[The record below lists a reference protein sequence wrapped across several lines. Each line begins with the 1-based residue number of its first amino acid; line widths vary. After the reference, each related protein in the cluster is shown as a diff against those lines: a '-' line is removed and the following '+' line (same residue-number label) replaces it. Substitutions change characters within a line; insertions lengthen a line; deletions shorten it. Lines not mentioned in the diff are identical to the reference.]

1 MTVKIGLLLFP
12 GVQLLDF
19 VGPFEIFKA
28 TRDTET
34 FLIGKNTEVIT
45 ASCGLPLQSTISF
58 NDCPQ
63 LDVICVPGGDGVNP
77 LLRDEATLSFIR
89 RQAGGAR
96 YVTSVCTGSL
106 LLGAAGLL
114 QDKKATSHW
123 SAIDYLEKFGATYTS
138 GRVVRDGNLITAG
151 GITSGIDFGLVMIAE
166 LFGQE
171 EAEAV
176 QLMMEYAPQPPFN
189 SGTREDAPAAVR
201 ALIEQQIADSR
212 KVREKILAEMGGTNG
227 GGANGT

>member
-19 VGPFEIFKA
+19 AGPYEIFIA
-28 TRDTET
+28 TPGTET
-34 FLIGKNTEVIT
+34 HLVRADTRPVA
-45 ASCGLPLQSTISF
+45 ASCGLPLQPTISF
-58 NDCPQ
+58 DDCPQ
-63 LDVICVPGGDGVNP
+63 LDVICVPGGSGVNP
-77 LLRDEATLSFIR
+77 LLSDEATLSFIR
-89 RQAGGAR
+89 RQAEGTR

-114 QDKKATSHW
+114 EGKKATSHW
-123 SAIDYLEKFGATYTS
+123 YAVDFLKQFGAIYTP

-151 GITSGIDFGLVMIAE
+151 GITSGIDFGLVLIAE

-176 QLMMEYAPQPPFN
+176 QLAIEYAPEPPFN
-189 SGTREDAPAAVR
+189 SGTPEDAPAGAK
-201 ALIEQQIADSR
+201 ALAEQRLGGSR
-212 KVREKILAEMGGTNG
+212 KIREKIFADM
-227 GGANGT
+227 

>member
-19 VGPFEIFKA
+19 VGPYETFTA
-28 TRDTET
+28 ARNTET
-34 FLIGKNTEVIT
+34 LLVGAGTQPLT
-45 ASCGLPLQSTISF
+45 ASCGLPLQPTISF
-58 NDCPQ
+58 DDCPQ
-63 LDVICVPGGDGVNP
+63 LDVICVPGGAGVNP
-77 LLRDEATLSFIR
+77 LLRDEGTLSFIR
-89 RQAGGAR
+89 KQAEGAR
-96 YVTSVCTGSL
+96 YITSVCTGSL

-114 QDKKATSHW
+114 KGKKATSHW
-123 SAIDYLEKFGATYTS
+123 YAVDFLEKFGAIYTP

-176 QLMMEYAPQPPFN
+176 QLGIEYAPQPPFN
-189 SGTREDAPAAVR
+189 SGTPETAPAGAR
-201 ALIEQQIADSR
+201 ALAEQRLGGSR
-212 KVREKILAEMGGTNG
+212 KIREQIFADM
-227 GGANGT
+227 

>member
-19 VGPFEIFKA
+19 VGPYEIFKA

-34 FLIGKNTEVIT
+34 LLIGADTQPIA
-45 ASCGLPLQSTISF
+45 ASCGLPLRPTISF
-58 NDCPQ
+58 DDCPQ
-63 LDVICVPGGDGVNP
+63 LDVICVPGGGGVNP
-77 LLRDEATLSFIR
+77 LLRDETTLSFIR
-89 RQAGGAR
+89 RQAEGAR

-114 QDKKATSHW
+114 KGKKATSHW
-123 SAIDYLEKFGATYTS
+123 YAVDFLEKFGAIYTP

-151 GITSGIDFGLVMIAE
+151 GITSGIDFGLVLIAE

-176 QLMMEYAPQPPFN
+176 QLGMEYAPKPPFN
-189 SGTREDAPAAVR
+189 SGTPEDAPSRAKALAEQRLAA
-201 ALIEQQIADSR
+201 SR
-212 KVREKILAEMGGTNG
+212 KIREQIFAEI
-227 GGANGT
+227 

>member
-19 VGPFEIFKA
+19 VGPYETFKA
-28 TRDTET
+28 TPEAET
-34 FLIGKNTEVIT
+34 LLVGADMQPLT
-45 ASCGLPLQSTISF
+45 ASCGLPLQPTISF
-58 NDCPQ
+58 DDCPQ
-63 LDVICVPGGDGVNP
+63 LDVICVPGGAGVNP

-89 RQAGGAR
+89 EQAGGAR
-96 YVTSVCTGSL
+96 YITSVCTGSL

-114 QDKKATSHW
+114 KGKKATSHW
-123 SAIDYLEKFGATYTS
+123 YAVDFLEKFGAIYTP
-138 GRVVRDGNLITAG
+138 GRIVRDGNLITAG

-176 QLMMEYAPQPPFN
+176 QLGIEYAPQPPFN
-189 SGTREDAPAAVR
+189 SGTPETAPAGAR
-201 ALIEQQIADSR
+201 ALAEQRLGGSR
-212 KVREKILAEMGGTNG
+212 KIREQIFADM
-227 GGANGT
+227 

>member
-19 VGPFEIFKA
+19 VGPYETFKA
-28 TRDTET
+28 TPEAET
-34 FLIGKNTEVIT
+34 LLIGADMQPLT
-45 ASCGLPLQSTISF
+45 ASCGLPLQPTTSF
-58 NDCPQ
+58 DDCPQ
-63 LDVICVPGGDGVNP
+63 LDVICVPGGAGVNP
-77 LLRDEATLSFIR
+77 LLRDESTLSFIR
-89 RQAGGAR
+89 KQAGGAR
-96 YVTSVCTGSL
+96 YITSVCTGSL

-114 QDKKATSHW
+114 KGKKATSHW
-123 SAIDYLEKFGATYTS
+123 YAVDFLEKFGAIYTP

-176 QLMMEYAPQPPFN
+176 QLGIEYAPQPPFN
-189 SGTREDAPAAVR
+189 SGTPETAPAGAR
-201 ALIEQQIADSR
+201 ALAEQRLGGSR
-212 KVREKILAEMGGTNG
+212 KIREQIFADM
-227 GGANGT
+227 

>member
-19 VGPFEIFKA
+19 VGPYETFKA
-28 TRDTET
+28 TPEAET
-34 FLIGKNTEVIT
+34 LLIGADMQPLT
-45 ASCGLPLQSTISF
+45 ASCGLPLQPTISF
-58 NDCPQ
+58 DDCPQ
-63 LDVICVPGGDGVNP
+63 LDVICVPGGAGVNP
-77 LLRDEATLSFIR
+77 LLRDEGTLSFIR
-89 RQAGGAR
+89 KQAGGAR
-96 YVTSVCTGSL
+96 YITSVCTGSL

-114 QDKKATSHW
+114 KGKKATSHW
-123 SAIDYLEKFGATYTS
+123 YAVDFLEKFGAIYTP

-176 QLMMEYAPQPPFN
+176 QLGIEYAPQPPFN
-189 SGTREDAPAAVR
+189 SGTPETAPAGAR
-201 ALIEQQIADSR
+201 ALAEQRLGGSR
-212 KVREKILAEMGGTNG
+212 KIREQIFADM
-227 GGANGT
+227 

>member
-19 VGPFEIFKA
+19 VGPYETFKA
-28 TRDTET
+28 TPEAET
-34 FLIGKNTEVIT
+34 LLIGADMQPLT
-45 ASCGLPLQSTISF
+45 ASCGLPLQPTISF
-58 NDCPQ
+58 DDCPQ
-63 LDVICVPGGDGVNP
+63 LDVICVPGGAGVNP
-77 LLRDEATLSFIR
+77 LLRDEGTLSFIR
-89 RQAGGAR
+89 KQAEGAR
-96 YVTSVCTGSL
+96 YITSVCTGSL

-114 QDKKATSHW
+114 KGKKATSHW
-123 SAIDYLEKFGATYTS
+123 YAVDFLEKFGAIHTP

-176 QLMMEYAPQPPFN
+176 QLGIEYAPQPPFN
-189 SGTREDAPAAVR
+189 SGTPETAPAGAR
-201 ALIEQQIADSR
+201 ALAEQRLGASR
-212 KVREKILAEMGGTNG
+212 KLREQIFADM
-227 GGANGT
+227 

>member
-19 VGPFEIFKA
+19 VGPYETFKA
-28 TRDTET
+28 TPEAET
-34 FLIGKNTEVIT
+34 LLVGADMQPLT
-45 ASCGLPLQSTISF
+45 ASCGLPLQPTISF
-58 NDCPQ
+58 DDCPQ
-63 LDVICVPGGDGVNP
+63 LDVICVPGGAGVNP
-77 LLRDEATLSFIR
+77 LLRDEGTLSFIR
-89 RQAGGAR
+89 KQAGGAR
-96 YVTSVCTGSL
+96 YITSVCTGSL

-114 QDKKATSHW
+114 KGKKATSHW
-123 SAIDYLEKFGATYTS
+123 YAVDFLEKFGAIYTP

-176 QLMMEYAPQPPFN
+176 QLGIEYAPQPPFN
-189 SGTREDAPAAVR
+189 SGTPETAPAGAR
-201 ALIEQQIADSR
+201 ALAEQRLGGSR
-212 KVREKILAEMGGTNG
+212 KIREQIFADM
-227 GGANGT
+227 

>member
-19 VGPFEIFKA
+19 VGPYETFKA
-28 TRDTET
+28 TPEAET
-34 FLIGKNTEVIT
+34 LLIGADMQPLT
-45 ASCGLPLQSTISF
+45 ASCGLPLQPTVSF
-58 NDCPQ
+58 DDCPQ
-63 LDVICVPGGDGVNP
+63 LDVICVPGGAGVNP
-77 LLRDEATLSFIR
+77 LLRDEGTLSFIQK
-89 RQAGGAR
+89 QAEGAR
-96 YVTSVCTGSL
+96 YITSVCTGSL

-114 QDKKATSHW
+114 KGKKATSHW
-123 SAIDYLEKFGATYTS
+123 YAVDFLEKFGAIYTP

-176 QLMMEYAPQPPFN
+176 QLGIEYAPQPPFN
-189 SGTREDAPAAVR
+189 SGTPETAPAGAR
-201 ALIEQQIADSR
+201 ALAEQRLGGSR
-212 KVREKILAEMGGTNG
+212 KIREQIFADM
-227 GGANGT
+227 

>member
-12 GVQLLDF
+12 NVQLLDF
-19 VGPFEIFKA
+19 VGPYEIFTA

-34 FLIGKNTEVIT
+34 FLIGADIQPIA
-45 ASCGLPLQSTISF
+45 ASCGLPIQPTATF
-58 NDCPQ
+58 DDCPQ
-63 LDVICVPGGDGVNP
+63 LDVICVPGGGGVNP

-89 RQAGGAR
+89 RQADGAR

-114 QDKKATSHW
+114 KDKKATSHW
-123 SAIDYLEKFGATYTS
+123 SAVDYLEKFGATYTP

-189 SGTREDAPAAVR
+189 SGTPEDAPAAVR
-201 ALIEQQIADSR
+201 ALIEQRIAGSR
-212 KVREKILAEMGGTNG
+212 KVREEIFASM
-227 GGANGT
+227 

>member
-19 VGPFEIFKA
+19 VGPYETFKA
-28 TRDTET
+28 TPEAET
-34 FLIGKNTEVIT
+34 LLIGADMQPLS
-45 ASCGLPLQSTISF
+45 ASCGLPLQPTISF
-58 NDCPQ
+58 DDCPQ
-63 LDVICVPGGDGVNP
+63 LDVICVPGGAGVNP
-77 LLRDEATLSFIR
+77 LLRDEVTLSFIR
-89 RQAGGAR
+89 KQAGGAR
-96 YVTSVCTGSL
+96 YITSVCTGSL

-114 QDKKATSHW
+114 KGKKATSHW
-123 SAIDYLEKFGATYTS
+123 YAVDFLEKFGAIYTP

-176 QLMMEYAPQPPFN
+176 QLGIEYAPQPPFN
-189 SGTREDAPAAVR
+189 SGTPETAPAGAR
-201 ALIEQQIADSR
+201 ALAEQRLGGSR
-212 KVREKILAEMGGTNG
+212 KLREQIFADM
-227 GGANGT
+227 